1 MKEELRIGAMAIR
14 QGIMTPQQVNAC
26 LEIQAKLRAYGV
38 NMPLGEVAV
47 RRGFIRQEQLEALL
61 HAQTAPPES
70 EQHPSKEQV
79 RPSEPHTRP
88 SPLPKGV
95 VNTLTALSALL
106 CFAIWGVFLY
116 RAASPTKK
124 IVVKEKSHT
133 PSRAEVPRHPKR
145 HKPRTTHPSLT
156 QQEKHFNDVRRLFE
170 NCKDPKIVLAACENF
185 RKKYPRSKYMKGIE
199 EMEKV
204 CQERLEKLKEEHINK
219 ASRAFVDI
227 VSRVLK
233 LRGDERL
240 QEALEM
246 LEKYPKEFRDTEY
259 WGKIQRQIR
268 SLREQIGRR
277 YADDL
282 EELKAYLA
290 KGDLK
295 GAEKLVEKVSRYA
308 GEGVAAELRKRVEAV
323 KRRPRRK
330 LTPEEA
336 AVQVRTLFETHHYA
350 EALKVAQRY
359 LANTETAKRQKIDVL
374 LARLKAIG
382 RLYRLVATH
391 YQMDVGKRVELTL
404 WPSGKVAMRLE
415 DVRDFTLFGRDETGL
430 LVRVGIGEIAGDVIE
445 AIVAKE
451 IRPNAEIEQ
460 ALAQMWLDREDTKK
474 AREHLERAE
483 KLGAS
488 PQLLAALKEKLPET
502 NSSPK
507 PASFTLRKAEKLI
520 KGRKFGQALDILRQF
535 VRRASPDLRESAE
548 ALIETCRKNLR
559 LAKSPF
565 SVELL
570 KRGDLGRGFC
580 EVTYDFSDADQLNDW
595 KEYNWFS
602 IFDLHDSQWRLER
615 GALRGSGCRGFL
627 WKGYVQD
634 DVIVEFDAVARS
646 RTQPNIQVT
655 ICDDTKGKNY
665 LFGAGLVELG
675 SAQDV
680 IRFNQR
686 HGMPRTIAKRPS
698 AVVAF
703 RKYHIRVEKRGAKL
717 LFFIDGK
724 KVLEARATALKGG
737 HIGLFAA
744 GGIVHFDNV
753 RIVGRLLRKLK

>member
-1 MKEELRIGAMAIR
+1 MKKELRIGAMAIKE
-14 QGIMTPQQVNAC
+14 GIMTPQQVNTC

-47 RRGFIRQEQLEALL
+47 RRGFMKQEQLEALL
-61 HAQTAPPES
+61 HAQTAAPKPEK
-70 EQHPSKEQV
+70 EQHPSAKESQT
-79 RPSEPHTRP
+79 SESRTH
-88 SPLPKGV
+88 SLLLPKGV
-95 VNTLTALSALL
+95 VNALTALSALL
-106 CFAIWGVFLY
+106 CFAIWGIFLY

-124 IVVKEKSHT
+124 IVIKKKSHT
-133 PSRAEVPRHPKR
+133 PPRVKSPLPPK
-145 HKPRTTHPSLT
+145 PPTPPPSLT
-156 QQEKHFNDVRRLFE
+156 QQEKDFSKVKKLFE
-170 NCKDPKIVLAACENF
+170 DCKDPKKVLAACRNF
-185 RKKYPRSKYMKGIE
+185 RKNYPRSKHIKDIE

-219 ASRAFVDI
+219 ASKAFVDI

-240 QEALEM
+240 QEAVEA
-246 LEKYPKEFRDTEY
+246 LEKYPEEFRDTEY
-259 WGKIQRQIR
+259 WGKIQRQIK

-295 GAEKLVEKVSRYA
+295 GAEKLVGKVARYA
-308 GEGVAAELRKRVEAV
+308 GEGVAAELRRRVEAA
-323 KRRPRRK
+323 KRRPKRK

-336 AVQVRTLFETHHYA
+336 AAQVRTLFETHHYA

-374 LARLKAIG
+374 LARLKAIE

-404 WPSGKVAMRLE
+404 WPCGKVAMRLE

-430 LVRVGIGEIAGDVIE
+430 VVRVGIGEIAGDVIE

-451 IRPNAEIEQ
+451 TRPNAEIE
-460 ALAQMWLDREDTKK
+460 LGLVQMWLDREDTKK

-488 PQLLAALKEKLPET
+488 PQLLAALKQKLPET
-502 NSSPK
+502 QSRPK
-507 PASFTLRKAEKLI
+507 ATSLTLKKVEKLI
-520 KGRKFGQALDILRQF
+520 KDGKFGQALDVLREF
-535 VRRASPDLRESAE
+535 VRGASPDLRKSAE
-548 ALIETCRKNLR
+548 PLIETCRKNLR
-559 LAKSPF
+559 VAKNPF

-570 KRGDLGRGFC
+570 KRSDLGRGFC
-580 EVTYDFSDADQLNDW
+580 EVTYDFSSADQLNDW
-595 KEYNWFS
+595 KEYNWYS
-602 IFDLHDSQWRLER
+602 VFDLHNSVWRLEG

-627 WKGYVQD
+627 WKGYVRG
-634 DVIVEFDAVARS
+634 DVIVEFDAVAHS

-675 SAQDV
+675 PAQDV

-686 HGMPRTIAKRPS
+686 YGTPRTIAKRPS

-724 KVLEARATALKGG
+724 KVLEARATALKSG

-744 GGIVHFDNV
+744 GGVVHFDNV